1 MQFYVKLSANETL
14 NTLKEENEDEKQR
27 SITSIND
34 WKKIRN
40 FFLGGWWERCLYF
53 ITSRSLEI

>member
-1 MQFYVKLSANETL
+1 MQFYVKLSASETL

-34 WKKIRN
+34 
-40 FFLGGWWERCLYF
+40 
-53 ITSRSLEI
+53 